1 MRFALMVWLL
11 VVCWVPAHAQEIRE
25 YMDLQCHGTMHMAH
39 PLFKQNLLYF
49 DADSPPPLS
58 YNHTLTNVNYA
69 NYWEDN
75 KGARIIINGAI
86 VKELWVTPKKAR
98 ESILEQLKYVND
110 FAAAN
115 PDKFVVAKTPQEVR
129 HYINTTNKTV
139 IIHSVEGAEK
149 IVHNQEDA
157 CFWADQG
164 IAFMTLIHLIDGRFG
179 GAATLPQLP
188 TRLINYRGSLRT
200 IIHGSNSKGL
210 TDEGKRAI
218 IWLANAGIITDITH
232 MSPNARADAL
242 AFMEEHEIAPISTH
256 ESFQP
261 IQNNTRA
268 LSPEQ
273 ILLIYCIGGLVSLPV
288 AMAEYNPYPEYQ
300 ARLDAL
306 PNFCPGSIDSYKFTY
321 DIVDS
326 LIKSYA
332 YKLLGTR
339 FEDLPEAK
347 KVLFSIGFQTDFNG
361 WTSHERPRV
370 GPEGCYPFDSTKTY
384 NPIETL
390 GMPHPGMLEHHW
402 QWLQDHGTDLAPIK
416 RSSERFLQIWEGF
429 LERRGNFDLRY
440 NSNLD

>member
-1 MRFALMVWLL
+1 MRFGLMVWMLL
-11 VVCWVPAHAQEIRE
+11 VCWATAQGQEIRE

-39 PLFKQNLLYF
+39 PIFKQNLLYF
-49 DADSPPPLS
+49 DPANPPELT

-86 VKELWVTPKKAR
+86 VKEFWVTPKKAR

-110 FAAAN
+110 FAAAH

-149 IVHNQEDA
+149 IIHNQADA

-179 GAATLPQLP
+179 GAAILPDAV
-188 TRLINYRGSLRT
+188 TKIINFRGSFRS
-200 IIHGSNSKGL
+200 IVHGSNSKGL
-210 TDEGKRAI
+210 TEEGKRAI
-218 IWLANAGIITDITH
+218 VWLANAGIITDITH
-232 MSPNARADAL
+232 MSPNTRADAL
-242 AFMEEHEIAPISTH
+242 AFMEAQGIAPISTH
-256 ESFQP
+256 EGFQP
-261 IQNNTRA
+261 IQNNARA
-268 LSPEQ
+268 LTPEQ
-273 ILLIYCIGGLVSLPV
+273 ILLIYRIGGLVSLPV
-288 AMAEYNPYPEYQ
+288 AINEHNPYPEYQ
-300 ARLDAL
+300 ARIDAL

-321 DIVDS
+321 QIVDS
-326 LIKSYA
+326 LIRSYS
-332 YKLLGTR
+332 YLLLGTS
-339 FEDLPEAK
+339 FDDLPEAK

-370 GPEGCYPFDSTKTY
+370 GPEGCYPIDSPKTY

-402 QWLQDHGTDLAPIK
+402 QWLTDEGVDLAPIK

-429 LERRGNFDLRY
+429 LVRRGSYDVA
-440 NSNLD
+440 SKK